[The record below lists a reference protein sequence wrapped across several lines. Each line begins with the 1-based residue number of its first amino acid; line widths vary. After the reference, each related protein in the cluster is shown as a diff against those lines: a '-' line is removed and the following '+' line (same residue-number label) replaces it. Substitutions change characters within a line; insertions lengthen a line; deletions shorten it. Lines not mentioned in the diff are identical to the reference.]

1 MYIWCPLRYYVVT
14 FSVFFAH
21 MGLSFRGIMLESFEV
36 SLHLRNTLFQS
47 TMLKSSDVSY
57 LLRAT
62 PVRVL
67 WWNPLEY
74 PYAYELLPLGSYPR
88 VIRGILTHTS
98 DSLLGYY
105 AGTIWGILIPTVNFL
120 WNIMSQNHKGANL
133 LQRQIV
139 QKGETN
145 RRTCAPLSEH

>member
-1 MYIWCPLRYYVVT
+1 
-14 FSVFFAH
+14 
-21 MGLSFRGIMLESFEV
+21 MGLSFQGIMLESSEV

-47 TMLKSSDVSY
+47 IMLESYDVSY

-74 PYAYELLPLGSYPR
+74 PYAYELLPLGYYPR
-88 VIRGILTHTS
+88 IIQGILAHTS

-105 AGTIWGILIPTVNFL
+105 AGTI
-120 WNIMSQNHKGANL
+120 
-133 LQRQIV
+133 
-139 QKGETN
+139 
-145 RRTCAPLSEH
+145 